1 MTMDRPWMMVVHNN
15 EDVQDFVRST
25 LQTLKPGD
33 VGDEGPPPPVRIMRA
48 RNLKHAQE
56 ALDEFGLDACELLV
70 LGAATPPDRLTSV
83 GASTRAPTE
92 QFIELQKSRCA
103 ELPILVMATDPDLEL
118 RGFLRGKKRTAWVD
132 FKMDTNTDWQEKL
145 AREAQDLILGNEN
158 RVGGMMEVDIRL
170 SEHAWTIRHI
180 GRNHYGDFG
189 QLPLSQ
195 KKLDRVIEQSCE
207 LQGKVNAKQW
217 RKALARLSED
227 LGSLLFDNAEY
238 NDDFW
243 VKFTEHRAD
252 YSGMGRTRISFTVD
266 ERTHPVFVEALKYGS
281 AKKYWMLTSP
291 ISRRYNASNV
301 TRLPL
306 FQGGAPQVPI
316 NCLVIAAE
324 ADAGSIGGEEFS
336 PLDSVG
342 KETGEI
348 EALLSAQRASGI
360 GEVHRFDIGAQA
372 GKPADVIGKLY
383 AKLAERPW
391 HLVHFAGHVGFIPRG
406 LVGGPMADK
415 VIEKDDRVGALIL
428 SPARRVAIDAVNF
441 VNKLDGTQFLYL
453 NSCRSADNYL
463 LANAAKERIPAV
475 LGFRWTVGDE
485 SAAAFASTFYTKLF
499 SRGHCYKSLEYAF
512 RDARSVTHKNDE
524 NDPTWA
530 SPVLMMLRH
539 AEAA

>member
-1 MTMDRPWMMVVHNN
+1 MTWMMVVHHD
-15 EDVQDFVRST
+15 EEVQDFVRSS
-25 LQTLKPGD
+25 LRTLKPRD
-33 VGDEGPPPPVRIMRA
+33 VGDDGPQQAVRIERA
-48 RNLKHAQE
+48 RNLEHAQE
-56 ALDEFGLDACELLV
+56 SLDELGIEACELLV
-70 LGAATPPDRLTSV
+70 LGAATPPNRETSV

-92 QFIELQKSRCA
+92 QFIGLQKERCA
-103 ELPILVMATDPDLEL
+103 ELPILVLSSNPDLEL
-118 RGFLRGKKRTAWVD
+118 RGFLRGKSRTAWVD
-132 FKMDTNTDWQEKL
+132 FKTDTNWQEDL
-145 AREAQDLILGNEN
+145 AKEAQDLILGNEN

-170 SEHAWTIRHI
+170 GDSPAWKIRHI
-180 GRNHYGDFG
+180 GRNRYGDFG
-189 QLPLSQ
+189 QLPLSK

-217 RKALARLSED
+217 RKALSRLSED

-252 YSGMGRTRISFTVD
+252 YGGMGRMRISFTVD
-266 ERTHPVFVEALKYGS
+266 ERTHPVFVEALRYGS

-291 ISRRYNASNV
+291 ILRRYNASNV

-306 FQGGAPQVPI
+306 FQGEGSRTPV
-316 NCLVIAAE
+316 NCLVIG
-324 ADAGSIGGEEFS
+324 ADPGGGVIGSDEYG

-342 KETGEI
+342 KETGDI
-348 EALLSAQRASGI
+348 EALLSAKHANGI
-360 GEVHRFDIGAQA
+360 GEVHRFDIGAQT
-372 GKPADVIGKLY
+372 GKAAEVIGKLY

-391 HLVHFAGHVGFIPRG
+391 HLVHFAGHVGFVPRG

-415 VIEKDDRVGALIL
+415 VIERDDQVGALIL
-428 SPARRVAIDAVNF
+428 SPSRRIAIDAVNF
-441 VNKLDGTQFLYL
+441 VNKLEDAQFLYL

-463 LANAAKERIPAV
+463 LANAARERIPAV

-485 SAAAFASTFYTKLF
+485 SAATFASIFYTKLF
-499 SRGHCYKSLEYAF
+499 SRGRCYKSLEYAF
-512 RDARSVTHKNDE
+512 RDARSATHKNDE

-530 SPVLMMLRH
+530 SPVLMMLRQ